1 MRYIHR
7 SSRRMAPRNTRWTP
21 ALALLLAVIAGFT
34 DVVGYLTLHQVF
46 TAHMTGNTSKL
57 GIALGTAN
65 GWAALPLAAAV
76 ALFAVGVGAGTLAC
90 DLGRRWQALL
100 GQAILLAA
108 FTAVAASA
116 VRHGSVPDHTLEG
129 FYVLLALATVAL
141 GIQTAALTHIDATTV
156 RTSYISGI
164 LTQLAQSGARRLA
177 GRRSENARPMLWTAL
192 CLCYLG
198 GATLAGRG
206 MESAGT
212 WCLAGPVGLL
222 VWAAAVDRR
231 EGR

>member
-1 MRYIHR
+1 
-7 SSRRMAPRNTRWTP
+7 MAPRNTHWMQT
-21 ALALLLAVIAGFT
+21 LALLLAAIGGFT

-76 ALFAVGVGAGTLAC
+76 GLFAVGVGAGTLAC
-90 DLGRRWQALL
+90 DLGRRWHALL
-100 GQAILLAA
+100 AQAALLAV
-108 FTAVAASA
+108 FIGVAEPA
-116 VRHGSVPDHTLEG
+116 VRHGSVPDHTLGG

-141 GIQTAALTHIDATTV
+141 GLQTAALTHIDAATV

-177 GRRSENARPMLWTAL
+177 GRRSDGARPALWAAL
-192 CLCYLG
+192 CIAYLA

-206 MESAGT
+206 MESAGP

-222 VWAAAVDRR
+222 AGAAAVDRWVTR
-231 EGR
+231 